1 MLTIGL
7 TGNVASG
14 KTKAA
19 DRWRER
25 GVVVIDADR
34 LGHEVLREDLAAR
47 AALVE
52 AFGQGVLGPDGA
64 VDRGALGERAFADPE
79 ATRRLNAIVHPPL
92 LARLDRELAAAR
104 AAGHAIAVVDAAL
117 VFEFGIDAAMDVN
130 VLVTAPR
137 GVRAERLRA
146 RGLDE
151 ARIERIMASQMPDAE
166 KAESCVFVIEN
177 GGSIEDLRARA
188 DEVLDAIRAGRDTN
202 NRGGPDG

>member
-14 KTKAA
+14 KSTVA

-25 GVVVIDADR
+25 GALVIAADR
-34 LGHEVLREDLAAR
+34 LGHDVLRDDAAAR

-52 AFGQGVLGPDGA
+52 AFGDGILGPDGA
-64 VDRGALGERAFADPE
+64 IDRRALGERAFADPE
-79 ATRRLNAIVHPPL
+79 ATDRLNAIVHPPL
-92 LARLDRELAAAR
+92 LTRLDRELAGAR
-104 AAGHAIAVVDAAL
+104 AAGREIAVVDAAL
-117 VFEFGIDAAMDVN
+117 VFEFGIDAAMDLN
-130 VLVTAPR
+130 VLVISSR

-166 KAESCVFVIEN
+166 KAAACDFVIEN
-177 GGSIEDLRARA
+177 DGSIEDLLTRA